1 MRAAATPVRRELVEP
16 LRRVLGWMLSLRD
29 AEGAIVCPFHRIEHT
44 GKSAG
49 AAVLACSLARL
60 DPDANQDELLGV
72 ARQQARRLVS
82 RLEREGESTCFTFRP
97 GRHDPYNCSNSV
109 IDGGACS
116 DALAEVVQVFGD
128 RLDPKEREAF
138 ARASVLGAQTY
149 LRYCVLDKGIP
160 AQKAWALTGVAQA
173 HSLSG
178 HEVLE
183 LTVREGARILDGLTR
198 PDGSVP
204 YHPLEL
210 GAGHPGASDVS
221 AFYQS
226 RVTGFLAFALERAG
240 LDPASGPWRGQLDRG
255 LDFLVGLVGPDGIK
269 PGLVEAKPWYWGATY
284 EVASHPFDLYALAVG
299 SERLGRTDC
308 EAPLRAS
315 WRAWAAH
322 LGPDGA
328 PRSHLPGSGRSPSY
342 QCPLFWAGHASWAA
356 RALPALDRAWDRP
369 APQVEEPRVRLFR
382 DAQLARLDGGG
393 VTAWVRGARPP
404 GNLYHGSPAGAG
416 LVRVVGAWRD
426 DAQCE
431 GEGGPEELLERCRLG
446 AHQDGEWTARVGPPS
461 ALRGLRANGSEARF
475 TTWLARNAYRGR
487 GLSASLGPL
496 AAYGLRGLA
505 AFAGPRVSTAFDR
518 AASLEPIEGGVR
530 VRARASWRD
539 GKRSALPEV
548 VRTFT
553 ASDAGLRVEEE
564 ACGAPGSL
572 RYAVPRRAIQV
583 GQTPQRVSW
592 TLAGAQRP

>member
-1 MRAAATPVRRELVEP
+1 MRTSATPVRRELVEP
-16 LRRVLGWMLSLRD
+16 LRRVLAWMLSLRD

-49 AAVLACSLARL
+49 AAVLACCLARF
-60 DPDANQDELLGV
+60 DPDADQDELLGV
-72 ARQQARRLVS
+72 ARQQARRMAT

-116 DALAEVVQVFGD
+116 DALAEVVQVFGE
-128 RLDPKEREAF
+128 RLEPEEREAF
-138 ARASVLGAQTY
+138 TRASVLGAQTY

-183 LTVREGARILDGLTR
+183 LTVREGATILDGLTR
-198 PDGSVP
+198 ADGSVP
-204 YHPLEL
+204 YHPVEL
-210 GAGHPGASDVS
+210 GAGHPGAGDVS

-240 LDPASGPWRGQLDRG
+240 LDPASGPWRGVLDRG

-284 EVASHPFDLYALAVG
+284 EVASHPFDLYALGAGV
-299 SERLGRTDC
+299 ERLGRADC
-308 EAPLRAS
+308 EGPLRAS
-315 WRAWAAH
+315 WRAWVEH

-328 PRSHLPGSGRSPSY
+328 PRSHLAGGGRGASY
-342 QCPLFWAGHASWAA
+342 QCPVFWAGHASWAA
-356 RALPALDRAWDRP
+356 RALPALERVWDRP
-369 APQVEEPRVRLFR
+369 SPATEGPRVRVFAE
-382 DAQLARLDGGG
+382 AQLARLEGGG

-416 LVRVVGAWRD
+416 LVRVVGSPRD
-426 DAQCE
+426 GTHPAE
-431 GEGGPEELLERCRLG
+431 GARAEELLERCRLG
-446 AHQDGEWTARVGPPS
+446 AHQDGEWTARVGLPS
-461 ALRGLRANGSEARF
+461 VLRGLRANASEARF
-475 TTWLARNAYRGR
+475 TAWLARNAYRGG
-487 GLSASLGPL
+487 GLGASLAPV

-518 AASLEPIEGGVR
+518 SARLTPVEGGVR
-530 VRARASWRD
+530 LRARPAWRD
-539 GKRSALPEV
+539 GQHSALPDIQ
-548 VRTFT
+548 RTFT
-553 ASDAGLRVEEE
+553 VSEAGLRVQEEV
-564 ACGAPGSL
+564 CGAPGPL
-572 RYAVPRRAIQV
+572 RYRAPRRATEV
-583 GQTPQRVSW
+583 DASAQRVSW
-592 TLAGAQRP
+592 TLRGAPRS